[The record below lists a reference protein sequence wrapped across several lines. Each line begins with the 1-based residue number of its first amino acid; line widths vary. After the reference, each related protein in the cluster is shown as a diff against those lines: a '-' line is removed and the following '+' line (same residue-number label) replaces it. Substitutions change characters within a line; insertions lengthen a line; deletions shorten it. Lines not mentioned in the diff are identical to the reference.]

1 MHTTPVL
8 LISILLPGIVSCA
21 IKVVKTKDQ
30 KAMARKVSAADT
42 LSHPITCQSMAVDH
56 WNQFLVLE
64 NFAQFSILYGVHPHI
79 VYILEK
85 PRVDMVLGSPT

>member
-8 LISILLPGIVSCA
+8 LITILLPGIVSCA

-30 KAMARKVSAADT
+30 KAVARNVPAANT
-42 LSHPITCQSMAVDH
+42 LSHPIACQSVAVDH
-56 WNQFLVLE
+56 WNQFFVLE

-79 VYILEK
+79 VDILEE
-85 PRVDMVLGSPT
+85 PRVNMVLGTPT